1 MTSQTFSSSNLG
13 SPAKGLFGKKSK
25 KGDSFKIPTSEQ
37 DVIIPGENDLTPT
50 ELDKLR
56 MSPLHG
62 QLVNYIKQEYAK
74 CKQSTTGQR
83 NQWYLNLSFYK
94 GDQYVAV
101 LNNTVMKTRAPLRS
115 VRLVINRVRPMIRTE
130 LAKMIS
136 QDPTSEVIPSST
148 DDEDL
153 LAAEVGNS
161 VWETLKREGKLK
173 DKYLDTAFWQSTCG
187 VGYIKTYW
195 DKDNDKICYSALS
208 PFHVLVPELLTRDI
222 EDQPYVLNVFTKS
235 LVWVKEHYGDVV
247 PKDHKPSVISTSEI
261 METQYM
267 NMKGS
272 DRKAEP
278 DSCLFIEAWIKPGTF
293 GGLPKGGMITVVDDF
308 IIQAA
313 TTGLPYEHGEYPFTK
328 FEGIPSGGYYPTSA
342 IEDFISLQVELNSNR
357 SKRVEHRNLV
367 SRPQYMAPK
376 GAIDVS
382 KWQNRPGQVIEYNTG
397 MGKPEALQQPVMPNS
412 VLQESDELLRDME
425 DISGQHQVSKGKG
438 QGGVTSGTAISF
450 LQEADNS
457 FMGTVFFSIERGY
470 EKLAKQSL
478 QLAVQFWDSP
488 RLIKI
493 VGRDG
498 SFSVK
503 SLMGADLKNGTD
515 IHTETGSSLPESK
528 AARNA
533 MIMDMINRQILPPQD
548 GLEML
553 NLPNFKA
560 YYERINADRNA
571 QLRENQKM
579 REMDPEEIIAVNDQ
593 AQQMKDEMLA
603 QYGIDSA
610 TMNQS
615 PIGGQIDTLFNQP
628 IVPVND
634 WDNHDEHIKTIEL
647 FMKSQGFEA
656 LDPAIK
662 EQFAR
667 HRQAHKD
674 KAFETQMTEAMQGGT
689 PMEATAQEMMGGM
702 PPEEGGQPNQ
712 FSGLPS
718 ESGESPVD
726 QAPPIQ

>member
-1 MTSQTFSSSNLG
+1 MNKAMPSSPLSA
-13 SPAKGLFGKKSK
+13 STAKP
-25 KGDSFKIPTSEQ
+25 GDSFKIPTSEQ
-37 DVIIPGENDLTPT
+37 DAIIPGENDLTPT

-83 NQWYLNLSFYK
+83 NQWYLNLSFFK
-94 GDQYVAV
+94 GDQYVQV
-101 LNNTVMKTRAPLRS
+101 LNNSVMKTRAPMRA

-148 DDEDL
+148 DDEDM

-173 DKYLDTAFWQSTCG
+173 AKYLDTAFWQSTCG

-195 DKDNDKICYSALS
+195 DKEKEQITYSALS
-208 PFHVLVPELLTRDI
+208 PFHVLVPELLTTDI
-222 EDQPYVLNVFTKS
+222 EEQPYVLNVFTKP
-235 LVWVKEHYGDVV
+235 LVWVKQVFADVI
-247 PKDHKPSVISTSEI
+247 PKDHKASVISTSEI

-267 NMKGS
+267 NVRGS

-278 DSCLFIEAWIKPGTF
+278 ESCLFIEAWIKPGVF
-293 GGLPKGGMITVVDDF
+293 EGLPNGGMVTIVDDF
-308 IIQAA
+308 IIQASID
-313 TTGLPYEHGEYPFTK
+313 GLPYNHGEFPFTK
-328 FEGIPSGGYYPTSA
+328 FDGIPSGGYYGTSA
-342 IEDFISLQVELNSNR
+342 IEDFIPLQMEMNRNR
-357 SKRVEHRNLV
+357 SQRVEHRNIV
-367 SRPQYMAPK
+367 SRPQYLSAK

-382 KWQNRPGQVIEYNTG
+382 KWQNRPGQVLEYNMG
-397 MGKPEALQQPVMPNS
+397 MPKPEPLQQPQMPNT
-412 VLQESDELLRDME
+412 VIQEGDELLRDME
-425 DISGQHQVSKGKG
+425 DLSGQHQVSKGG
-438 QGGVTSGTAISF
+438 TSAGVTSGTAISF

-457 FMGTVFFSIERGY
+457 FMSTVFFSIEQGY

-548 GLEML
+548 GLQML

-579 REMDPEEIIAVNDQ
+579 REMDPAEIVRVNDE
-593 AQQMKDEMLA
+593 AEMMKEQMLA
-603 QYGIDSA
+603 EYGIDPMLMS
-610 TMNQS
+610 QS
-615 PIGGQIDTLFNQP
+615 PIGGQIDALFNQP

-634 WDNHDEHIKTIEL
+634 WDNHEAHIETIEL

-662 EQFAR
+662 EQFVR
-667 HRQAHKD
+667 HRQSHKD
-674 KAFETQMTEAMQGGT
+674 KMFETQMQDAMQQQGMS
-689 PMEATAQEMMGGM
+689 MEDVAGAEMGGGM
-702 PPEEGGQPNQ
+702 PGQANQ
-712 FSGLPS
+712 FSGIPPES
-718 ESGESPVD
+718 EESPVD
-726 QAPPIQ
+726 QAMPV

>member
-1 MTSQTFSSSNLG
+1 MSNPMLSSPLSA
-13 SPAKGLFGKKSK
+13 STDKFK
-25 KGDSFKIPTSEQ
+25 KGDSFKIPNSEQ
-37 DVIIPGENDLTPT
+37 TGIVEGENDLTPT

-62 QLVNYIKQEYAK
+62 QLVNYVKQEYAK
-74 CKQSTTGQR
+74 CKSSTSGHR

-94 GDQYVAV
+94 GDQYVAL
-101 LNNTVMKTRAPLRS
+101 LNNSVMKTRAPMRA
-115 VRLVINRVRPMIRTE
+115 VRMVINRVRPMIRTE
-130 LAKMIS
+130 LSKMVA

-148 DDEDL
+148 DDEDM

-161 VWETLKREGKLK
+161 VWDTMKREGKLK
-173 DKYLDTAFWQSTCG
+173 EKYLDTAFWQSTCG
-187 VGYIKTYW
+187 IGYIKTYW
-195 DKDNDKICYSALS
+195 DKEKEDICYSALS

-222 EDQPYVLNVFTKS
+222 EDQPYVLNVFTKP
-235 LVWVKEHYGDVV
+235 LAWVKQVYGNVI
-247 PKDHKPSVISTSEI
+247 PKDHKASVISTNEI

-267 NMKGS
+267 SVKGG

-278 DSCLFIEAWIKPGTF
+278 ESCLFIEAWIKPGTF
-293 GGLPKGGMITVVDDF
+293 EGLPQGGMVTLVDDF
-308 IIQAA
+308 IIQASME
-313 TTGLPYEHGEYPFTK
+313 GLPYAHGEYPFTK
-328 FEGIPSGGYYPTSA
+328 FEGIPSGSYYPTSA
-342 IEDFISLQVELNSNR
+342 IEDFIPLQMEYNRNR
-357 SKRVEHRNLV
+357 SQRVEHRNIV

-382 KWQNRPGQVIEYNTG
+382 KWQNRPGQVLEYNLG
-397 MGKPEALQQPVMPNS
+397 MGKPEALQQPQMPS
-412 VLQESDELLRDME
+412 TVIQEGDELLRDME

-438 QGGVTSGTAISF
+438 QAGVTSGTAISF

-457 FMGTVFFSIERGY
+457 FMSTVFFSIERGF
-470 EKLAKQSL
+470 EKIAKQSL
-478 QLAVQFWDSP
+478 EMAVQFWDAP
-488 RLIKI
+488 RIVKI

-515 IHTETGSSLPESK
+515 IHIETGSSLPDSK

-533 MIMDMINRQILPPQD
+533 MIMDMINRGILPPQD
-548 GLEML
+548 GLQML

-560 YYERINADRNA
+560 FYERINADRNA

-579 REMDPEEIIAVNDQ
+579 REMDPQEIINVNDEAEQ
-593 AQQMKDEMLA
+593 MKQQMYAEYNIDPAMA
-603 QYGIDSA
+603 Q
-610 TMNQS
+610 QS
-615 PIGGQIDTLFNQP
+615 PIGGQIDALFEQP

-634 WDNHDEHIKTIEL
+634 WDDHKAHIETIEL

-674 KAFETQMTEAMQGGT
+674 KDYETQMADAMQGGT

-702 PPEEGGQPNQ
+702 PQGPESGGQPNQ
-712 FSGLPS
+712 FSGIPP
-718 ESGESPVD
+718 ESAGAPVD
-726 QAPPIQ
+726 LAMANQ